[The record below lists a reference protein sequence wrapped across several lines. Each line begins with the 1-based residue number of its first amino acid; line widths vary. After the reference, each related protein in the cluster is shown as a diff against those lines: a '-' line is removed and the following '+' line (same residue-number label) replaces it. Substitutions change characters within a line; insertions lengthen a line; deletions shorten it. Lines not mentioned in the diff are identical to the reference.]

1 MPRPILY
8 RKFISMS
15 FYSCSRLLTPAF
27 FLILISSLLQPL
39 YGNTGENTLQY
50 SVQIESNDLK
60 KAKVEMWF
68 TVQDSLLYM
77 SDIGANQLPKRWGT
91 FVHGLKAE
99 SKAGNLLTIEEME
112 GAQWKIHVAKGE
124 QVHLFYDIHLDHENY
139 DWSSGIDGV
148 AYAKE
153 WGVFYT
159 GRSLFI
165 MNGIGIKDLKVN
177 FKLPKNWKLSTPW
190 EKMGENSFD
199 YTVNTQT
206 ELSNSMFFAGEHEEL
221 LIKRD
226 QFELVFALGGEE
238 IIAQKEAF
246 GKLATGILDYYIDL
260 MGGVPNPAPDNKFNK
275 SLVIINSSSATD
287 GEVIGNNISIL
298 LEKNGDQ
305 MSQLIGRFM
314 FAHEFF
320 HLWNGKSFSPLNN
333 DCEWFKEGFT
343 NYYTLKSL
351 FHVEYLNK
359 QSFLSVLNNFFYQKY
374 DADEGVG
381 RLSMTQGDEKH
392 DHWGL
397 IYSGGFFVAISQDMI
412 IRSETENAKSIDDV
426 MRILFK
432 KYGGTNGGYTLSEIQ
447 SLMSELSGLDQSD
460 FFKTYIEGT
469 QRIPLGHYLNLGGF
483 NAEEESGKIN
493 ISLKKTPDEK
503 TRKIT
508 DGFFGI
514 N

>member
-1 MPRPILY
+1 MT
-8 RKFISMS
+8 
-15 FYSCSRLLTPAF
+15 FYSPSRLSIPAF
-27 FLILISSLLQPL
+27 LLILISCFGQPL
-39 YGNTGENTLQY
+39 YGNNGNTIEY
-50 SVQIESNDLK
+50 SIQIESNDLK
-60 KAKVEMWF
+60 KAKVEVWF
-68 TVQDSLLYM
+68 TVHDSLLYM

-99 SKAGNLLTIEEME
+99 SKEGNLLKIEEME
-112 GAQWKIHVAKGE
+112 GAQWKIHAAKGD
-124 QVHLFYDIHLDHENY
+124 QVHLFYEIHLDHENY
-139 DWSSGIDGV
+139 EWSGGIDGA

-159 GRSLFI
+159 GRSIFI
-165 MNGIGIKDLKVN
+165 MNGKGNKDLKVT
-177 FKLPKNWKLSTPW
+177 FKLPKNWKISTPW
-190 EKMGENSFD
+190 EKIEENSFVYALD
-199 YTVNTQT
+199 TQT
-206 ELSNSMFFAGEHEEL
+206 ELSDSMFFAGEHEEL

-238 IIAQKEAF
+238 IIDQKEAF
-246 GKLATGILDYYIDL
+246 GNLATGVLDYYIDL
-260 MGGVPNPAPDNKFNK
+260 FGGVPNPAPDNKFKK

-320 HLWNGKSFSPLNN
+320 HLWNGKSFTPLNN
-333 DCEWFKEGFT
+333 DCEWFKEGFS

-351 FHVEYLNK
+351 FHVGYLNK
-359 QSFLSVLNNFFYQKY
+359 QSFLIVLNNFFYQKY

-381 RLSMTQGDEKH
+381 RISMTNGDEKH

-397 IYSGGFFVAISQDMI
+397 IYSGGFFAGISQDMI
-412 IRSETENAKSIDDV
+412 IRSETGNTKSIDDV
-426 MRILFK
+426 MRTLFK
-432 KYGGTNGGYTLSEIQ
+432 KYGGTNKGYTLTEIQ
-447 SLMSELSGLDQSD
+447 SLMSEMSGLDQSD

-469 QRIPLGHYLNLGGF
+469 QRIPLAQYLNLGGF
-483 NAEEESGKIN
+483 KAVEESGKIN
-493 ISLKKTPDEK
+493 ISSEESPDSM